1 MPGAAEAL
9 PTEFELGA
17 AGAGLL
23 VGGLSPGTAA
33 VAGVT
38 ATAKF
43 APHWSPGPSAAA
55 IGSSPAGGRFSK
67 WISALRAVNAL
78 KVGVKNGSRSRPYEA

>member
-1 MPGAAEAL
+1 M
-9 PTEFELGA
+9 
-17 AGAGLL
+17 
-23 VGGLSPGTAA
+23 GGLPPGTAA